1 MVDDLG
7 CPVARAAERHH
18 SERSGRPGIL
28 SNVDGEAGGRAEAK
42 IRLLEYWPFFVGCGA
57 GALLFLSSMFNRKS
71 VSLVSFVLL
80 TVMGGG
86 LAERFWRK
94 D

>member
-1 MVDDLG
+1 M
-7 CPVARAAERHH
+7 
-18 SERSGRPGIL
+18 
-28 SNVDGEAGGRAEAK
+28 
-42 IRLLEYWPFFVGCGA
+42 RLLEYWPFFVGCGA
-57 GALLFLSSMFNRKS
+57 GALLAVFLSSMFRVPET